1 MKGIQPLDLKVYI
14 RLKPKVRELKKN
26 YIKVSQMNLF
36 KQITLGDPF
45 HEETGDVRMFLFD
58 NVFKESTS
66 QLGIF
71 DEIGNSLFNHLMKG
85 NNAAVF
91 CYGNSSKLHK

>member
-1 MKGIQPLDLKVYI
+1 MKGTQTLDLKVII

-45 HEETGDVRMFLFD
+45 HGETGDVRMFLFD
-58 NVFKESTS
+58 NVFKENMS
-66 QLGIF
+66 QFGIF
-71 DEIGNSLFNHLMKG
+71 EEIGTGLLNHLMKG

-91 CYGNSSKLHK
+91 CYGNSSNL